1 MAKLAPNF
9 PVRRRLVRI
18 ILVISGFLWLNLLV
32 QGAGIWAM
40 LASGSLLLLTTGLAL
55 LGEAEDRAPRPKERP
70 LSSPRF
76 RLALDSLPAPTILV
90 DRRGMVIHANLAAP
104 AMFPGLRTG
113 FPVSA
118 GLRDPDFL
126 SALDRVLKEG
136 AREETFELIEP
147 LPVERSFQIIIRRIG
162 EGHDTVPAADGDG
175 FALIFLQET
184 TQTRRIER
192 ARVDFVANASHEL
205 RTPLASIL
213 GFVETLQGPARDDP
227 AARAR
232 FLAIMA
238 TQARRMTRLVNDL
251 LSLSRLEMSGHIRPS
266 DVIDLGLIVPMLV
279 DTLSGLAQ
287 ERKTRVLL
295 DQAPGAS
302 FEVLGDRDELVRLC
316 ENLIENA
323 IKYGGDAGR
332 VEIGLA
338 PQGEDVV
345 LSIRDHGP
353 GIAPEHLPRL
363 TERFYRVDVQES
375 RVQGGT
381 GLGLAIVKHIV
392 SRHRGKLEIESELG
406 KGAVFRILL
415 PAYKKA

>member
-1 MAKLAPNF
+1 VL
-9 PVRRRLVRI
+9 LV
-18 ILVISGFLWLNLLV
+18 LVALLWLVLLA
-32 QGAGIWAM
+32 QGAGIWSVVIA
-40 LASGSLLLLTTGLAL
+40 GIVLLLTIGLAL
-55 LGEAEDRAPRPKERP
+55 LGQAEEKMPQQPERP
-70 LSSPRF
+70 LPSPRF

-104 AMFPGLRTG
+104 AMFPGLRAG

-126 SALDRVLKEG
+126 MALERLLRG
-136 AREETFELIEP
+136 SSREETLELIEP
-147 LPVERSFQIIIRRIG
+147 LPVERSFQIIIRQIG
-162 EGHDTVPAADGDG
+162 DGNETLPVADGDG
-175 FALIFLQET
+175 FAVIFLQET
-184 TQTRRIER
+184 TQSRRIER

-232 FLAIMA
+232 FLTIMA

-287 ERKTRVLL
+287 ERRTRVVLDLL
-295 DQAPGAS
+295 QGTP
-302 FEVLGDRDELVRLC
+302 FLVLGDRDELVRLC

-323 IKYGGDAGR
+323 IKYGGDEGQVDIR
-332 VEIGLA
+332 LA
-338 PQGEDVV
+338 EQGENVV
-345 LSIRDHGP
+345 LSIQDHGP

-363 TERFYRVDVQES
+363 TERFYRVDGQES
-375 RVQGGT
+375 RVLGGT

-392 SRHRGKLEIESELG
+392 SRHRGKLEIESEPG
-406 KGAVFRILL
+406 KGAIFHVLL
-415 PAYKKA
+415 PAYQKS

>member
-1 MAKLAPNF
+1 MAKRARKF
-9 PVRRRLVRI
+9 PVRRRLVRA
-18 ILVISGFLWLNLLV
+18 ILVLSALLWLVLLA
-32 QGAGIWAM
+32 QGAGLWPNVIAG
-40 LASGSLLLLTTGLAL
+40 LLLLLTVGLAL
-55 LGEAEDRAPRPKERP
+55 LGQSDERAPQQPERQ
-70 LSSPRF
+70 LTSPRF

-126 SALDRVLKEG
+126 SALERVLRG
-136 AREETFELIEP
+136 PSREETLELIEP
-147 LPVERSFQIIIRRIG
+147 LPVERSFQIIVRQIG
-162 EGHDTVPAADGDG
+162 DGAEPLPVADGDG
-175 FALIFLQET
+175 FAVIFLQET
-184 TQTRRIER
+184 TQSRRIER

-232 FLAIMA
+232 FLTIMA

-287 ERKTRVLL
+287 ERKTRVVLHHE
-295 DQAPGAS
+295 PGTS
-302 FEVLGDRDELVRLC
+302 CLVLGDRDELVRLC

-323 IKYGGDAGR
+323 IKYGGDEGR
-332 VEIGLA
+332 VDISLA
-338 PQGEDVV
+338 EQAENIA

-375 RVQGGT
+375 RVLGGT

-406 KGAVFRILL
+406 KGAVFRVLL
-415 PAYKKA
+415 PAYKKS